1 MSTQGAGDALFQHD
15 LYEKSVR
22 ETKTLKARL
31 PASAVES
38 LAREV
43 LFRLP
48 AQFGRDPDAERT
60 FTPKMVEELAKA
72 LISQD
77 DKAAGRLVSIQQA
90 AGHSE
95 KSIYLTYL
103 AEAARILGAWWDAD
117 KVDFVQVA
125 IGTARIY
132 AILRVLAPLLRRDH
146 STLTGKA
153 VLICSVPG
161 ETHTLG
167 VKMAADLLRADGWA
181 VELVLGETHDILI
194 EKIAREKPV
203 LIGLSAAGAHA
214 MPELARLIMAIRI
227 CSPDTAIFAG
237 GHIVGVSA
245 DLLQLTGVDAM
256 EEEFEPSKI
265 ALQRLWDNRISPS

>member
-1 MSTQGAGDALFQHD
+1 MTTLGSGGELFQHD
-15 LYEKSVR
+15 LYEKSVE

-31 PASAVES
+31 PVSAVES

-43 LFRLP
+43 LLRLP
-48 AQFGRDPDAERT
+48 AQFGNRPASGSALSAE
-60 FTPKMVEELAKA
+60 MVKELAEA
-72 LISQD
+72 LISHD
-77 DKAAGRLVSIQQA
+77 DRAASRLVSTQQA
-90 AGHSE
+90 AGYSE

-103 AEAARILGAWWDAD
+103 AEAARLLGAWWEAD
-117 KVDFVQVA
+117 TVDFAQVT

-146 STLTGKA
+146 SSLTGKA

-167 VKMAADLLRADGWA
+167 IKMAADLLRADGWA
-181 VELVLGETHDILI
+181 VELIMDETHDSLI
-194 EKIAREKPV
+194 EKITREKPV
-203 LIGLSAAGAHA
+203 LIGLSAAGDHA

-237 GHIVGVSA
+237 GHIVSVSA

-256 EEEFEPSKI
+256 EEEFEPSKV
-265 ALQRLWDNRISPS
+265 ALQQLWDNRNSPG